1 MFLYLQVLEMEVED
15 RDDEENSRISQLL
28 LHKAEAAVPPGL
40 AV

>member
-28 LHKAEAAVPPGL
+28 LHKEEAAAPAGL